1 MTIDMKVFE
10 FDLVAYKVVI
20 VFKEDGHAYLDQQG
34 NKQYCNSFHVEL
46 ILKHTNETVHM
57 KEFITV
63 KALCFALH
71 TQVLVFQ
78 PIKIDS
84 GSLLIGIETMRDS
97 LDHHLEM
104 LKHEKM
110 LKGLGLCAVT

>member
-1 MTIDMKVFE
+1 MKLDMKVFE
-10 FDLVAYKVVI
+10 FDLIAYKVVV
-20 VFKEDGHAYLDQQG
+20 VFKEDGHEYLDQQG
-34 NKQYCNSFHVEL
+34 NKQYCNSFHTEL

-57 KEFITV
+57 KEHMFV
-63 KALCFALH
+63 NALCYDLH
-71 TQVLVFQ
+71 AQVLVYQ

-110 LKGLGLCAVT
+110 LKELGL